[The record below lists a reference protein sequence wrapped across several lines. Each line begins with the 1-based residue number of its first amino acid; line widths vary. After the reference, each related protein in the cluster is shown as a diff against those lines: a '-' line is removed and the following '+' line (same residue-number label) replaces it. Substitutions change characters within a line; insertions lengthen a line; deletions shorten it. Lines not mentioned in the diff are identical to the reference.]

1 MAAAAGG
8 AVRIRPAS
16 ADDLGALLALIAD
29 YQRFYAGTA
38 RDDAH
43 NAAFFGRF
51 LAPSERGMLIGAFDR
66 DDDGDGGGAA
76 PAGYACL
83 YWTFSSVSATD
94 VVLLNDLYVRPDRRG
109 GGLGE
114 ALIVAA
120 LDVARERGA
129 SHLRW
134 FTALDN
140 RRAQR
145 LYERVDAERS
155 SWFEY
160 EIATTARAEAA
171 PEA

>member
-1 MAAAAGG
+1 MVDAPPIRAVTAADM
-8 AVRIRPAS
+8 P
-16 ADDLGALLALIAD
+16 ALLALIAD

-43 NAAFFGRF
+43 NDAFFGRF
-51 LAPSERGMLIGAFDR
+51 VAPSERGMLIAAFDAER
-66 DDDGDGGGAA
+66 

-94 VVLLNDLYVRPDRRG
+94 VVLLNDLYVAPEWRG
-109 GGLGE
+109 GGVGE
-114 ALIVAA
+114 ALVAAA
-120 LDVARERGA
+120 LDIARERGA

-145 LYERVDAERS
+145 LYERLGAERS
-155 SWFEY
+155 SWFQY
-160 EIATTARAEAA
+160 EIAAG
-171 PEA
+171 